1 MEVAEVATELEEAL
15 TEASAATAGEAASS
29 RAGMGAVGATRAT
42 TRDSPSTG
50 GQVEATGTRV
60 PPGEG
65 QGVTCRAAPAM
76 VWEVV
81 PATVATVTTGPTVA
95 EVTGLEEDSGGRGVV
110 AGTRTEGING
120 VDAGW

>member
-1 MEVAEVATELEEAL
+1 MEAVAAMEVEDMT
-15 TEASAATAGEAASS
+15 AATAAGTVGEAVI
-29 RAGMGAVGATRAT
+29 RLEGLEEVETRGT